1 MPKLDG
7 SNVCRMTA
15 FPGPEIRRPVG
26 PEDIA
31 PEPAGVDLYAHV
43 EGLCAEE
50 DRLLEV
56 AEAERTE
63 EHHARLRAIEAE
75 LDRAWAHL
83 RDRAHRR
90 GKPA

>member
-1 MPKLDG
+1 
-7 SNVCRMTA
+7 MTA
-15 FPGPEIRRPVG
+15 FPGPEIRRPVEPG
-26 PEDIA
+26 DVA
-31 PEPAGVDLYAHV
+31 PEPAGLDLYAHV

-50 DRLLEV
+50 DRILEM
-56 AEAERTE
+56 AEEERTE
-63 EHHARLRAIEAE
+63 AHHARLRAIEGE